1 MVSRVRF
8 PLVPYFYKYVM
19 PLFFMRGKSG
29 AIELSIGTI
38 VIIVLAMSM
47 LILGMVLV
55 RNIFS
60 GSSEN
65 ILQMNDKVKG
75 EINKLFVEDK
85 RTVVYLPN
93 QIAKIDQ
100 NNDWGVAFGIKNLER
115 GSAEVGRFSYDV
127 TVSDPDVRQKCGLG
141 ERDIEGWITTGRSDS
156 MDIAPGQNYYGIVRF
171 LIPANAPLCTVRFHI
186 DVKMDNVA
194 YATDFF
200 DVEVLA

>member
-1 MVSRVRF
+1 M
-8 PLVPYFYKYVM
+8 K
-19 PLFFMRGKSG
+19 KKG

-55 RNIFS
+55 KNIFT

-65 ILQMNDKVKG
+65 VLQMNDQVKDQ
-75 EINKLFVEDK
+75 INKLFVDDK

-93 QIAKIDQ
+93 QIVKINQ
-100 NNDWGVAFGIKNLER
+100 NEDWGVAFGIKNLAR
-115 GSAEVGRFSYDV
+115 GTAEAGRFHYDV
-127 TVSDPDVRQKCGLG
+127 IVSDPDVRTKCGID
-141 ERDIEGWITTGRSDS
+141 ERTIEGWIRTGRAD
-156 MDIAPGQNYYGIVRF
+156 DATIAPGQSYFGIVRF
-171 LIPANAPLCTVRFHI
+171 LIPENAPLCTVRFHI
-186 DVKMDNVA
+186 DVTKDNAV

>member
-1 MVSRVRF
+1 MKKR
-8 PLVPYFYKYVM
+8 
-19 PLFFMRGKSG
+19 G

-60 GSSEN
+60 GSSDN

-85 RTVVYLPN
+85 RTVVYLSN
-93 QIAKIDQ
+93 QIAKIEQ
-100 NNDWGVAFGIKNLER
+100 NEDWGVAFAIKNLAR
-115 GSAEVGRFSYDV
+115 GTAEAGRFHYDV
-127 TVSDPDVRQKCGLG
+127 IVSDPDVRQKCGLG
-141 ERDIEGWITTGRSDS
+141 ERDIESWIKTGRAD
-156 MDIAPGQNYYGIVRF
+156 DATIAPGQAYYGIVRF
-171 LIPANAPLCTVRFHI
+171 LVPENAPLCTVRFHLE
-186 DVKMDNVA
+186 VTSDNVA